1 MTSERGWEILSCPR
15 MKVLVG
21 IIFSFWAGAVNC
33 VTTLTILFER
43 SSHVSGRLND
53 IGMNAVLHPPD
64 ALLVFTIWVGF
75 VFGAFLAG
83 KLLDRIGL
91 TPCLLLVGAGLIA
104 GGLFVW
110 AGVYAEVP
118 DDYSIRHMVIAFI
131 LPLVMGF
138 QNSLTSQ
145 LPIGRTTHWTGDS
158 TDLGTALAKGNYFL
172 VFYNTVKIA
181 SFVIGAAVAA
191 YVIAVA
197 NLLPSAYN
205 LLSVAAGF
213 ILTVLILHGVNQT
226 LVRPS
231 DSNQNRWIREP

>member
-1 MTSERGWEILSCPR
+1 MSVSMHSERGWEMLSHPR

-21 IIFSFWAGAVNC
+21 IIFAFWAGAVNC

-53 IGMNAVLHPPD
+53 VGMNLILFPID
-64 ALLVFTIWVGF
+64 ALLVFTIWIGF

-91 TPCLLLVGAGLIA
+91 TPSLLLVAGMLLIA
-104 GGLFVW
+104 ALLVRHGF
-110 AGVYAEVP
+110 YAENP
-118 DDYSIRHMVIAFI
+118 DSYDFGRMVIAFI
-131 LPLVMGF
+131 LPLAMGY

-158 TDLGTALAKGNYFL
+158 TDVGTALAKGNYFL
-172 VFYNTVKIA
+172 AFYNTVKITG
-181 SFVIGAAVAA
+181 FIIGAAVVA

-197 NLLPSAYN
+197 NLLPSPYE
-205 LLSVAAGF
+205 LLTIAAGF
-213 ILTVLILHGVNQT
+213 TLVVLILHWVNLTFRKNASSSQ
-226 LVRPS
+226 R
-231 DSNQNRWIREP
+231 